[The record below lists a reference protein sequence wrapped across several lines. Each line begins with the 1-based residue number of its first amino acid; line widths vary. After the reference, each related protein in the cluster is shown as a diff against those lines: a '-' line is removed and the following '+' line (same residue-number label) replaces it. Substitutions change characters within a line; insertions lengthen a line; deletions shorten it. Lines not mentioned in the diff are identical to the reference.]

1 MRRLELG
8 TIQHCHAA
16 GTRLCAWAQRSMAGG
31 DDLIYSMEELRAVE
45 PCEANEA
52 NEKAMERRYLGIG

>member
-1 MRRLELG
+1 
-8 TIQHCHAA
+8 
-16 GTRLCAWAQRSMAGG
+16 MAGG